1 MKTPTHPQISS
12 TVIEAGQVAL
22 NRVVA
27 PLEGVHIALLCTPD
41 GFEITALR
49 VKSELPTE
57 RLSAMAG
64 SLMAMAK
71 AVAAEIGHKSCHRLT
86 FETELGTVFSR
97 PSAAATRPSCAWWSI
112 KAPCWDVRC
121 GPRAKWPAICPV
133 SDPRIRFK
141 SFLPRGAGAMSPS
154 HRLPLLFERGG
165 IWLRYMIL

>member
-71 AVAAEIGHKSCHRLT
+71 AVAAEIGHKSCHRLN
-86 FETELGTVFSR
+86 FETELGTVLFQAVVGSHTAILCMVVDQSALLGRALWAAGEVAGDLSR
-97 PSAAATRPSCAWWSI
+97 
-112 KAPCWDVRC
+112 
-121 GPRAKWPAICPV
+121 
-133 SDPRIRFK
+133 
-141 SFLPRGAGAMSPS
+141 L
-154 HRLPLLFERGG
+154 
-165 IWLRYMIL
+165 